1 MSYRVCRHCAHMF
14 TALGA
19 MGTAHTQHRICAGR
33 QGARVSVS
41 GHRLAKAATGAPP
54 EHRGSPRRTIPRA
67 RAPFAR
73 AGGEHRGRLD
83 NSLGLE
89 KVEGGYS
96 QEPRASMENCGS
108 EQRRDL
114 LGRPQDLIC
123 SGPARPQLQRD
134 DQTLQLPFLR
144 RQLNASILW
153 PGIPAKYPFSPNL
166 HQTSQLFAGVAFAAI
181 SGASSSSTSCLFCVI
196 QIERKECLKA
206 LS

>member
-1 MSYRVCRHCAHMF
+1 MQRVRFCYMPLGLFGTEVHAGVRPPWV
-14 TALGA
+14 ALSKGL
-19 MGTAHTQHRICAGR
+19 
-33 QGARVSVS
+33 
-41 GHRLAKAATGAPP
+41 RLPLLRK
-54 EHRGSPRRTIPRA
+54 H
-67 RAPFAR
+67 
-73 AGGEHRGRLD
+73 GRLRQ
-83 NSLGLE
+83 
-89 KVEGGYS
+89 KQS
-96 QEPRASMENCGS
+96 QDKSIGNCGS

-196 QIERKECLKA
+196 QIERKECLKTRRHP
-206 LS
+206 